1 MSRKAMTA
9 PTSTK
14 YETRLFIN
22 GEFSAA
28 SDGGTFPLNSP
39 LTRETVALVSEA
51 TVKDTNRAVAAAKA
65 ASLAWAGLSV
75 HERGAYMNN
84 LASLIAESE
93 KELASLEAVSM
104 GRPISGY
111 WDAKAAVK
119 KLQYFATAG
128 WNGQGRTSLN
138 TPGFVN
144 LTLRQPFGVV
154 AAIIPWNVPVYVFIN
169 KIAPAIAAGNT
180 VVLKSSEKAPLTS
193 AKLAGLIQK
202 AGFPPGVINVLSGH
216 GHISGATLASHMDVR
231 LITFTGS
238 GRTGRLIREA
248 ATKSNMKNVVLEL
261 GGKTPAVI
269 FDDADLERAAKE
281 TFHSIQWNSGQACM
295 ANSRVYVHASVA
307 ERFLA
312 LFKECAKDVRLGDP
326 LNPEVNHGPQ
336 ADIAQYDIVK
346 KYFEMGNQDGKLV
359 LGGVPEDTA
368 GYFIQPTIFV
378 ETPESARIMRDE
390 VFGPIVNINIFT
402 DEDEVIRM
410 ANDTEFGLYSAIYTR
425 DIDRAMRFA
434 RASEAGTVAINCTS
448 PTGAFDLPFG
458 GYKASGI
465 AREGIHDSLDNYL
478 ETKTVI
484 IRTG

>member
-138 TPGFVN
+138 TPGF
-144 LTLRQPFGVV
+144 
-154 AAIIPWNVPVYVFIN
+154 NVPVYVFIN

-193 AKLAGLIQK
+193 AKLAGLIKK

-390 VFGPIVNINIFT
+390 VFGPTVNINIFT

-458 GYKASGI
+458 GYKGSGI